1 MQDPP
6 LDSEELEPNYDALMA
21 SLDRRE
27 YPQSARRIATRLFLA
42 EVDASGPL
50 SQCGLARKTGLNVA
64 TVRAQLGALEDDGY
78 VAHHWNSEDPREK
91 HYRLV
96 SLDESTV

>member
-27 YPQSARRIATRLFLA
+27 YPQSARRIATRLGIDLG
-42 EVDASGPL
+42 DASGPL
-50 SQCGLARKTGLNVA
+50 SQCGLAHKTGLNVA
-64 TVRAQLGALEDDGY
+64 TVRDQLVSLEDDGY
-78 VAHHWNSEDPREK
+78 VAHHRNPNDPREK
-91 HYRLV
+91 LYRLV
-96 SLDESTV
+96 SLDIDG